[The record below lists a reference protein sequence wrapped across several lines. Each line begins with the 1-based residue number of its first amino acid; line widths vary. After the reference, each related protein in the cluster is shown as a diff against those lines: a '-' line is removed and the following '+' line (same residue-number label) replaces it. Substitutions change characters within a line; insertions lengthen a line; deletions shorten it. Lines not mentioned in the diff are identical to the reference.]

1 MKEFIASIFP
11 AEFKHNVAYWRGFT
25 LGLVLLILAVTQL
38 FRFEELP
45 GIIKAMH
52 LAGFG
57 VTNWVLAIAIPL
69 LEIASIPYLISMRV
83 TTQLRSISKWSGLAV
98 CVVLIALTLWTTLY
112 MGASVQSGLFGGTIA
127 TDSGWWTVLFSL
139 LLTWSYV
146 LTMREL
152 PPRRAH

>member
-1 MKEFIASIFP
+1 MKEFFATIFP

-25 LGLVLLILAVTQL
+25 LGLVFLVLAVTQL

-57 VTNWVLAIAIPL
+57 VTNWVLAIVIPT

-83 TTQLRSISKWSGLAV
+83 ATRLRSVSKWSGLAA
-98 CVVLIALTLWTTLY
+98 CVVLIALTLWTSLY
-112 MGASVQSGLFGGTIA
+112 MGTSVQSGLFGGTIA
-127 TDSGWWTVLFSL
+127 TSSGWWTVLFSL

-152 PPRRAH
+152 PPRRAQ